1 MAEDQGRGKTTKQS
15 NNTKP
20 DQASQVMDAALGYME
35 QGFSVI
41 PVAKNKKP
49 AIKSWTPYQKERAD
63 SRQII
68 QWWNNN
74 PNANIG
80 IVTGKISGIT
90 VIDTDSLQATE
101 NLSNQLNGI
110 APAIANTPRGGS
122 HFYFSYS
129 PALHTC
135 SGVLPDTDIR
145 NDGGYIIA
153 PPSQNG
159 QGKYTW
165 QAEKSI
171 FQNSLPPLPTVLT
184 NLLNKAFNRG
194 GMGGGGIRNDVSG
207 HNKAQQSATNHNI
220 LFEKGGRDEA
230 LFCLANHLVK
240 SGMQPATI

>member
-1 MAEDQGRGKTTKQS
+1 MTEKEKPQQAGGQGWGDKTKQS

-20 DQASQVMDAALGYME
+20 DQVSQVMDAALGYME

-49 AIKSWTPYQKERAD
+49 AISSWAPYQKERAD

-68 QWWNNN
+68 RWWNNN

-90 VIDTDSLQATE
+90 VIDTDSRQATE

-194 GMGGGGIRNDVSG
+194 GMGGGEV
-207 HNKAQQSATNHNI
+207 
-220 LFEKGGRDEA
+220 
-230 LFCLANHLVK
+230 
-240 SGMQPATI
+240 